1 MEKNIQTDLTAI
13 LFSRFRNCFESEVAE
28 EFLEVL
34 LNLMRVVFL
43 INPDY
48 RANIKGFTGRYQF
61 RSVDGEVTM
70 AAVFDNGKMEV
81 GEKLIT
87 DPHITVSFRN
97 GRALLDFLISPRQ
110 DILGSMLRN
119 DVKTDGNLNYLYK
132 FGYMAK
138 KLQLMMPKL

>member
-1 MEKNIQTDLTAI
+1 MENTIQNALTDK
-13 LFSRFRNCFESEVAE
+13 LFARLQDCFESEAAE

-34 LNLMRVVFL
+34 LNLMRVIFL
-43 INPDY
+43 INPEY

-61 RSVDGEVTM
+61 RSLDGEVTM
-70 AAVFDNGKMEV
+70 AALFTNGKMEIRENMIV
-81 GEKLIT
+81 N
-87 DPHITVSFRN
+87 PHITVTFRN

-119 DVKTDGNLNYLYK
+119 DVKTEGNLNYLYK

-138 KLQLMMPKL
+138 KLQLMMPQL